1 MDNAISIP
9 FIVDLVGRWV
19 EALGDVWNTFIG
31 ENVVVF
37 LNTMINILDNFPI
50 LELLNIALI
59 PLRNV
64 LDSLDIG
71 NLTMLEFT
79 LGFGFGVYVLF
90 TFFRWLWNTFPVV

>member
-1 MDNAISIP
+1 MNNAISIP

-19 EALGDVWNTFIG
+19 SALGDVWNMFIG
-31 ENVVVF
+31 ENVVDF

-79 LGFGFGVYVLF
+79 LGFGFGAYVLF